1 MSLPVVVRYPWDAP
15 EDPATPTEVA
25 PGIWWLRL
33 PLPFVLDHVNV
44 YALED
49 GDGWTLIDCG
59 LNKDSVRNIW
69 QRVAGTLLDGRPVR
83 RVLVT
88 HFHPDHMG
96 LCRWMVETFGADLWM
111 SERAEERRVGNG
123 CVSRCRYRWCRNT

>member
-33 PLPFVLDHVNV
+33 PLPFVLDHMNV

-59 LNKDSVRNIW
+59 LHKDSVRHIW
-69 QRVAGTLLDGRPVR
+69 TRVAVPQLDGRPVR
-83 RVLVT
+83 PVLVHT
-88 HFHPDHMG
+88 LRSDQTGLPCRMG
-96 LCRWMVETFGADLWM
+96 ETAG
-111 SERAEERRVGNG
+111 
-123 CVSRCRYRWCRNT
+123 